1 MHRLTARMPYKSL
14 GPCMPLGTV
23 NKEMKVTA
31 RQIDRIQVIFVL
43 TLLGLATIGVIVG
56 GLGMTF
62 HWRFPL

>member
-1 MHRLTARMPYKSL
+1 
-14 GPCMPLGTV
+14 MPLGTV